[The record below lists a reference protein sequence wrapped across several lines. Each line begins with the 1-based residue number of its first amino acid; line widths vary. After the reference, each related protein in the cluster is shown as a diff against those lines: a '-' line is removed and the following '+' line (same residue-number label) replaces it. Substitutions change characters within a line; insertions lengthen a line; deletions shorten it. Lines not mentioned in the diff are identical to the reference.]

1 MKRYGK
7 VFQLDMGPEPA
18 VVIADAGLM
27 EEVYRHSDPV
37 PERRT
42 PPAWTQYI
50 ETENKSGGLLCA

>member
-1 MKRYGK
+1 
-7 VFQLDMGPEPA
+7 MGPEPA